1 MEVVLIFSRI
11 SSGILRAFTSDDDL
25 AACFF
30 LELLLIVTFRADQ
43 DACIVKVTVF
53 GKDDF
58 PLDFRGV
65 ADHREHACV
74 QTHREATSS
83 LDHGQTDSQ
92 IFVGW
97 VEFFHE
103 GGF

>member
-1 MEVVLIFSRI
+1 VKVVLIFSRI
-11 SSGILRAFTSDDDL
+11 SSGILRAFTPDNDL

-30 LELLLIVTFRADQ
+30 LELLLIITFGADQ

-53 GKDDF
+53 GKNDF
-58 PLDFRGV
+58 SLDFGGV

-74 QTHREATSS
+74 QTHREAASS
-83 LDHGQTDSQ
+83 FDQGQAYPE

-103 GGF
+103 R